1 MDKELK
7 QLIEKEIISEVEK
20 KIKETK
26 KDILWIE
33 FLMNK
38 GREELKELEKETIIL
53 PNQKVEKVI
62 KEKAIRKNEIKADI
76 ENLEKMK
83 MMKEKTIKLF
93 QEYIKWLKEK
103 IK

>member
-1 MDKELK
+1 MDEELK
-7 QLIEKEIISEVEK
+7 QIVEKEIISEIEK

-38 GREELKELEKETIIL
+38 GKEEIEELEKETIIL
-53 PNQKVEKVI
+53 PNQRIEKVI
-62 KEKAIRKNEIKADI
+62 KEKAIKKNEIKAGI
-76 ENLEKMK
+76 ENLEKLK
-83 MMKEKTIKLF
+83 MTKEKSIKLF
-93 QEYIKWLKEK
+93 QEYIEWLKAK